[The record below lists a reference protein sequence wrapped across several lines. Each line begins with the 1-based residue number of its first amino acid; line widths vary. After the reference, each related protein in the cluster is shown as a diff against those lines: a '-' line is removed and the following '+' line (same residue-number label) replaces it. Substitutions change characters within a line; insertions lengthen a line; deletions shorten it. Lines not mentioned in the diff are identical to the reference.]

1 MTAAP
6 TFSVVIPTY
15 NRLDRLRRLLGAI
28 ADLRW
33 PADDFEL
40 VVVSDGSTDGTDD
53 YLRSGRAPVPVH
65 ACFQAN
71 QGPAVARNHG
81 VESARGEMILF
92 LDDDVVPDPRLI
104 EEHARS
110 HVGDG
115 GRSIVIG
122 PMLTPADFVMTPWV
136 RWEQAMLE
144 KQYDDLREG
153 RYVAGSRQF
162 YTGNVSL
169 ARQQILDAGGFD
181 PQFRRAEDIE
191 LAYRLEAAGA
201 RFVFNPDA
209 VTHHYA
215 ERSFRTWIEIARA
228 YGRANV
234 VFGRADGQQ
243 WVLDDV
249 GSEFYDL
256 HIANQWAAR
265 LLVGRQRVAAGFCS
279 VVARLV
285 PLGDRIGAD
294 RLVRY
299 MLSGIYNVEYCQG
312 VADGL
317 GGTAEFRALI
327 KAGRHRR

>member
-1 MTAAP
+1 
-6 TFSVVIPTY
+6 
-15 NRLDRLRRLLGAI
+15 
-28 ADLRW
+28 
-33 PADDFEL
+33 
-40 VVVSDGSTDGTDD
+40 
-53 YLRSGRAPVPVH
+53 
-65 ACFQAN
+65 
-71 QGPAVARNHG
+71 
-81 VESARGEMILF
+81 MILF
-92 LDDDVVPDPRLI
+92 LDDDVVPDPCLI

-110 HVGDG
+110 HVGDD
-115 GRSIVIG
+115 GRTIVIG
-122 PMLTPADFVMTPWV
+122 PMLTAPDFAMTPWV

-144 KQYDDLREG
+144 KQYDDLRDG

-181 PQFRRAEDIE
+181 PRFRRAEDIE

-215 ERSFRTWIEIARA
+215 ERSFTSWIQIARA

-234 VFGRADGQQ
+234 VFGRAEGQA
-243 WVLDDV
+243 WVLEDV
-249 GSEFYDL
+249 GTEFYDL
-256 HIANQWAAR
+256 NVVNQWAAR
-265 LLVGRQRVAAGFCS
+265 LLVGRQRMTAGLCS
-279 VVARLV
+279 LVARLAPV
-285 PLGDRIGAD
+285 GDRVGLD

-327 KAGRHRR
+327 ELGRPAR